1 MNDRL
6 IALGNKVRNSLV
18 QLGKKGFFSLLLT
31 KFLVQ
36 FLGFG
41 SIILVAKFIT
51 PESMAQIRS
60 LQTYLTLA
68 VILGTFGLDTA
79 ILKFGAEKRDD
90 SQKDKILAYSVRN
103 SLLFSTLSILLFN
116 VFLIFISK
124 QYSIHWSIYT
134 LCVPI
139 LALTNILMNYL
150 LALKRVNK
158 MASMQ
163 AIIKVQSALLIIVG
177 TWLFGV
183 KGFIIATV
191 LGLAIGLYPL
201 FKEVKP
207 AKRLNDMS
215 IDIPKQFWGIA
226 FFSFMAN
233 FVNNIGN
240 YADIIIMDNFV
251 TDRVEMGY
259 YSIATI
265 FLLGATQ
272 ITATLQSIYTPY
284 LTEKSNNYKDLKKM
298 AFNIQKK
305 AIFLSIFTGLAV
317 YIVSL
322 VFVPLFYGDTY
333 KSTIT
338 YTGILMIK
346 YVLYSSYA
354 IMGVTLLAL
363 GRMKENF
370 YVTAVSAPIALIVNY
385 VISQNFG
392 VIGIAWAQIF
402 NGFIMLC
409 LQYAIVFRVF
419 NKLKKQ

>member
-1 MNDRL
+1 MKHRL
-6 IALGNKVRNSLV
+6 ITLNNKIRNSLV

-68 VILGTFGLDTA
+68 VIIGTFGLDTT
-79 ILKFGAEKRDD
+79 ILKFCAEKRDD
-90 SQKDKILAYSVRN
+90 SQKDKILAYSVQN
-103 SLLFSTLSILLFN
+103 SLLFSTLSIVLFN
-116 VFLIFISK
+116 IFLIFISK

-150 LALKRVNK
+150 LALKKVNK
-158 MASMQ
+158 MASVQ
-163 AIIKVQSALLIIVG
+163 AIIKVQSALFIIVG

-201 FKEVKP
+201 FKEAKP
-207 AKRLNDMS
+207 AKRLDDMS

-226 FFSFMAN
+226 FFSFLAN

-284 LTEKSNNYKDLKKM
+284 LTEKSNNYKDLKQM
-298 AFNIQKK
+298 AFNVQKK
-305 AIFLSIFTGLAV
+305 AVILSIFAGLAV
-317 YIVSL
+317 YMVSL
-322 VFVPLFYGDTY
+322 VFVPLFYGDAY

-354 IMGVTLLAL
+354 IMGAMLVAI
-363 GRMKENF
+363 GKMKENF
-370 YVTAVSAPIALIVNY
+370 YVTLISMPIVLISNY
-385 VISQNFG
+385 VALQNFSIMG
-392 VIGIAWAQIF
+392 MAWAQVF
-402 NGFIMLC
+402 NGLVILF
-409 LQYAIVFRVF
+409 LQYLFVYRV
-419 NKLKKQ
+419 LKNNTR